1 MYGLCIRLMIFFALT
16 ISHNLFAS
24 MDSPLNFGIE
34 GAKSLSINQAE
45 KMLGQK
51 DTYFIDMS
59 SPAGRLFGH
68 IPGAILNNADE
79 LNASLLP
86 KDKEAHLVF
95 YSDNRMSFDSSVAA
109 KAAKDL
115 GYKNLYILTDGV
127 EGWSIAGNKIEKVG
141 KSKRKLT
148 EEKIEDFEDMVHGG
162 RLFGQIPSC
171 RDCHSSEKIL
181 FASKEQR
188 EELFK
193 DKDFVNDNC
202 ASCHKDV
209 KKDFMGSVHDEAS
222 HKNLDPNKELPNC
235 SDCHGI
241 HTAQARMKLDLKQ
254 LSEQKCG
261 SCHEE
266 QQKHYH
272 DTFHG
277 KALLLNKPGDAP
289 RVAACFDCHGTH
301 NVFKIDDPR
310 STLAMTENRIK
321 TCAECHPGSNE
332 NFVSFVAHA
341 DHTDGEKFPLLYT
354 AYIFMTGLV
363 IAVFSFFG
371 FHTLLWSIKLIK
383 TRLEN
388 PVAWK
393 KAREA
398 AHHDRVKVRRF
409 SAFHM
414 WQHFFMAASFLGLA
428 FSGLPQKFYTA
439 PWAQDMMN
447 LMGGP
452 IMATQIHH
460 ISAVIMFAVFFSHIA
475 EIIAKWGK
483 YEGGVFGV
491 NSLMP
496 NMQDLRDMRDHFRWF
511 MGKGERP
518 QFDRWTYWE
527 KFDYLAVFWGMFI
540 IGFSGLVLWF
550 PTWFSNFLPGWALN
564 LSTLV
569 HSDEALLATGFIF
582 AIHFF
587 NTHFRADR
595 FPMDT
600 VIFSGSLTAEEM
612 RQERSKWYDRLMKN
626 GMFDKLVE
634 KEDNFKSYSFL
645 AKFAGYAMLV
655 TGMVFLFMMIYAF
668 IA

>member
-1 MYGLCIRLMIFFALT
+1 MYGLCMRFMILFALV
-16 ISHNLFAS
+16 ISHNLFAN

-51 DTYFIDMS
+51 DTYFVDMS
-59 SPAGRLFGH
+59 SPAGRISGH
-68 IPGAILNNADE
+68 IPGAILNNADD
-79 LNASLLP
+79 LNISLLP
-86 KDKEAHLVF
+86 KDKKAHLIF
-95 YSDNRMSFDSSVAA
+95 YCDNRMSFDSSVAA
-109 KAAKDL
+109 KVAKSQ
-115 GYKNLYILTDGV
+115 GYENLYILSDGI
-127 EGWSIAGNKIEKVG
+127 EGWIIAGNKFEKSG
-141 KSKRKLT
+141 KARKQLT
-148 EEKIEDFEDMVHGG
+148 KEKIEDYDDGIHGNM
-162 RLFGQIPSC
+162 LFGKIPSC
-171 RDCHSSEKIL
+171 RDCHSSDKIP

-193 DKDFVNDNC
+193 DKAFVNDNC
-202 ASCHKDV
+202 TSCHKDV

-222 HKNLDPNKELPNC
+222 HKNLAADKELPNC
-235 SDCHGI
+235 SDCHSV
-241 HTAQARMKLDLKQ
+241 HTAGAKMHLDIKQ

-277 KALLLNKPGDAP
+277 KALLLNKPGEAP

-301 NVFKIDDPR
+301 NVFKIEDPR

-321 TCAECHPGSNE
+321 TCSECHPNANE
-332 NFVSFVAHA
+332 SFVSFIAHA
-341 DHTDGEKFPLLYT
+341 DHTDGEKFPLLHS

-363 IAVFSFFG
+363 IAVFAFFG
-371 FHTLLWSIKLIK
+371 FHTFLWSIRLIRM
-383 TRLEN
+383 RLEN

-393 KAREA
+393 KVREA
-398 AHHDRVKVRRF
+398 AHHDRVKVKRF

-475 EIIAKWGK
+475 EIMMNLGK
-483 YEGGVFGV
+483 FKIFGED
-491 NSLMP
+491 SLMP
-496 NMQDLRDMRDHFRWF
+496 NLQDFRDMKDHFMWF
-511 MGKGERP
+511 MGKGPRP

-540 IGFSGLVLWF
+540 IGLSGLILWF
-550 PTWFSNFLPGWALN
+550 PNWFANFLPGWMIN

-612 RQERSKWYDRLMKN
+612 RQERSKWYERLSKN
-626 GMFDKLVE
+626 GMLEKLIE
-634 KEDNFKSYSFL
+634 KEDKFASYSLL
-645 AKFAGYAMLV
+645 AKLAGYAMLI

>member
-1 MYGLCIRLMIFFALT
+1 MIFVLA
-16 ISHNLFAS
+16 IPYSLFANT
-24 MDSPLNFGIE
+24 DATLNFGIE
-34 GAKSLSINQAE
+34 GAKSLSINEAN

-51 DTYFIDMS
+51 DTYFIDVS
-59 SPAGRLFGH
+59 SVAARTSGH
-68 IPGAILNNADE
+68 IPGAILNNADD
-79 LNASLLP
+79 LNVSLLP
-86 KDKEAHLVF
+86 KDKKAHLVF
-95 YSDNRMSFDSSVAA
+95 YTDNRMSFDSSEAA
-109 KAAKDL
+109 KIAKQN
-115 GYKNLYILTDGV
+115 GYENLYILTDGI
-127 EGWSIAGNKIEKVG
+127 EGWIIAGNKAEKSDKV
-141 KSKRKLT
+141 KTLT
-148 EEKIEDFEDMVHGG
+148 KEKIEDFSDAIHGH
-162 RLFGQIPSC
+162 RLFGEIPSC
-171 RDCHSSEKIL
+171 RDCHSSDKIP
-181 FASKEQR
+181 FASKEQK
-188 EELFK
+188 EVLFK

-202 ASCHKDV
+202 MNCHKDI
-209 KKDFMGSVHDEAS
+209 KKDFIGSAHDAAA
-222 HKNLDPNKELPNC
+222 HKNLDPNKELPSC
-235 SDCHGI
+235 TDCHGV
-241 HTAQARMKLDLKQ
+241 HTAQARMHLDIKQ

-272 DTFHG
+272 ETFHG

-289 RVAACFDCHGTH
+289 RVAACFDCHGAH
-301 NVFKIDDPR
+301 NVFSIDNPK
-310 STLAMTENRIK
+310 STLHMTDNRIK
-321 TCAECHPGSNE
+321 TCSQCHPNSNE
-332 NFVSFVAHA
+332 SFVSFIAHA
-341 DHTDGEKFPLLYT
+341 DHTDSEKFPLLHG
-354 AYIFMTGLV
+354 AYVFMTGLV
-363 IAVFSFFG
+363 IAVFAFFG

-398 AHHDRVKVRRF
+398 AHHDRVKVKRF

-475 EIIAKWGK
+475 EIIANWGK
-483 YEGGVFGV
+483 FKVFGSD
-491 NSLMP
+491 SLMP
-496 NMQDLRDMRDHFRWF
+496 NMQDIRDMKDHFMWF
-511 MGKGERP
+511 IGKGERP

-540 IGFSGLVLWF
+540 IGLSGLILWF
-550 PTWFSNFLPGWALN
+550 PNWFANFLPGWMIN

-600 VIFSGSLTAEEM
+600 VIFSGNLTAEEM
-612 RQERSKWYDRLMKN
+612 RQERSKWYERLSKS
-626 GMFDKLVE
+626 GMLEKLIQ
-634 KEDNFKSYSFL
+634 KEDKFGSYSFL
-645 AKFAGYAMLV
+645 AKLAGYAMLV